1 MHSTV
6 LPYLK
11 AYAALIGSIATALLA
26 VYASDS
32 TVGQALTV
40 VSVIATAVATWAVPN
55 LDPHAE
61 RQDESVQ
68 PPAGGTV
75 REHPE
80 LRDPHRP

>member
-1 MHSTV
+1 MHSTI

-32 TVGQALTV
+32 PAGQVLTV

-55 LDPHAE
+55 LDPAGV

-68 PPAGGTV
+68 PPEDRGYF
-75 REHPE
+75 PY
-80 LRDPHRP
+80 